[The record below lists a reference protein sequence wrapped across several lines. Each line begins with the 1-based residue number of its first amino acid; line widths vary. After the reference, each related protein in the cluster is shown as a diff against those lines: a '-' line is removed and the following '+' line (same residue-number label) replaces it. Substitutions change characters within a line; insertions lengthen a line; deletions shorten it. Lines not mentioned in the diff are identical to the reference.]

1 MFATDFSIGTLTGED
16 ILYLSQFGFVICD
29 FNAPSGVEELKA
41 GNEIKFKTVSR
52 SKGNRF
58 SLVDMGYEEALQTTF
73 DICKDPCQFSGSDVV
88 ITDTEFLALS
98 RWVLRRQFLQ
108 VQFMHDDEYYGRP
121 YYDLRRYY
129 RGAFTGVTKLFVN
142 GELCGLRLTFT
153 TNRPYAYGNT
163 ITETLTFSGGDSK
176 NFNETSPLTGIVTPD
191 LTIKC
196 LASGDLT
203 LTNSM
208 LDSVMSIKNC
218 TAGEIITIVGD
229 KLVIVSSITDHKLY
243 EDFNYEFL
251 KLGNVYRSST
261 NPIISSENRI
271 DVNTITASIAC
282 EVTISYHP
290 IIRDAPY

>member
-1 MFATDFSIGTLTGED
+1 MFATDFSIGTFTGDD
-16 ILYLSQFGFVICD
+16 IKYLSEFDFVICD

-73 DICKDPCQFSGSDVV
+73 DICKDPCKFSGNDVV

-98 RWVLRRQFLQ
+98 RWLLRRQFLQ
-108 VQFMHDDEYYGRP
+108 VQFMHDDQYYGRP

-129 RGAFTGVTKLFVN
+129 RGAFTGITKLFVN
-142 GELCGLRLTFT
+142 GELCGLRLSFT

-163 ITETLTFSGGDSK
+163 ISDTLTFSGGDSLV
-176 NFNETSPLTGIVTPD
+176 FNDTSPLTGIITPN
-191 LTIKC
+191 IVIEC
-196 LASGDLT
+196 MANGDLT
-203 LTNSM
+203 LSNSV

-218 TAGEIITIVGD
+218 TAGEIITINGD
-229 KLVIVSSITDHKLY
+229 KLVIVSSLTEHKLY

-251 KLGNVYRSST
+251 KLGNVYGS
-261 NPIISSENRI
+261 
-271 DVNTITASIAC
+271 DVNTITASKAC
-282 EVTISYHP
+282 VVTISYHP